1 MLAIAPHE
9 LDRVANGVGYRMKI
23 GVPDITPSGI
33 VPQRGGAG
41 WMEANRYVQPLEL
54 VPQGLARVIV

>member
-1 MLAIAPHE
+1 
-9 LDRVANGVGYRMKI
+9 MKI

-41 WMEANRYVQPLEL
+41 WMEADRYVQPLE
-54 VPQGLARVIV
+54 PKRAS